1 VYAIVVTV
9 YDSANNSAR
18 ARKIF
23 NYNDQPGFTET
34 DVPVYFRESGQK
46 NAFIS
51 DLDNKQKLT
60 LTFAGRFEVEQ
71 HELGSRVE
79 PWPAEQHS
87 IDDIYG
93 TTFGE
98 RSIDAVSGVSGIA
111 NMSCSCTVNRAPG
124 GPEFAEPGP
133 DSQETNGVVTGNC
146 TADLQETA
154 TLDFDLPLRS
164 GDMVLVTL
172 TVTDYRG
179 TVSTVTAESMVDETR
194 ANISGHQFRK
204 NRDDIYES
212 LYVDFALLMLLDIGK
227 CSTFCSSIDYTGW
240 PKKVSHHQ
248 FFKKSH

>member
-1 VYAIVVTV
+1 M
-9 YDSANNSAR
+9 
-18 ARKIF
+18 
-23 NYNDQPGFTET
+23 
-34 DVPVYFRESGQK
+34 PVYFRESGQK

-133 DSQETNGVVTGNC
+133 ESPAPNGVVTGNC
-146 TADLQETA
+146 SADLQTETA
-154 TLDFDLPLRS
+154 AMYFDLPLRS

-172 TVTDYRG
+172 TATDYRG
-179 TVSTVTAESMVDETR
+179 TVSTVTVESMIDESR

-212 LYVDFALLMLLDIGK
+212 LYVDFVLLMLLDIRK
-227 CSTFCSSIDYTGW
+227 CSRFYSSIEYECRTC
-240 PKKVSHHQ
+240 SLLSRILQ
-248 FFKKSH
+248 E